1 MGDFFMK
8 KDLVVSGV
16 YIASLIGAGF
26 ASGGEIVH
34 YFAVYGKWGI
44 FGIIISSVLFGLMAT
59 AILEISKQNKSYS
72 FSEFLEDIFGNR
84 LAKIIN
90 AVTVLFMMCVFTAMI
105 SGSGETVSEIIG
117 CGRMSGVIVMLII
130 ISLILMFDV
139 RGLLAVNGVMGILIV
154 AGTLGVCT
162 YLINFRE
169 VGVFRYYGDFLCS
182 GTGYAGYN
190 ILTAGTV
197 LPAMTKYAENN
208 KRIGVVSA
216 AVIFVLLFVM
226 WVIISIYYGKIPLG
240 EIPMLTICKRHGMV
254 VSIIYSIVL
263 FAAMFTTAL
272 SNGFALM
279 DSVKGRKG
287 IKIAML
293 LVVSFY
299 ASGLPFDFFVGKL
312 YRYIGYVG
320 FLLCFFILL
329 KFSKKIKLVRKKT
342 KNEENER

>member
-1 MGDFFMK
+1 MK
-8 KDLVVSGV
+8 K
-16 YIASLIGAGF
+16 
-26 ASGGEIVH
+26 
-34 YFAVYGKWGI
+34 K
-44 FGIIISSVLFGLMAT
+44 IIIIIIIIIIIFNLLLTLF
-59 AILEISKQNKSYS
+59 ILKRNG
-72 FSEFLEDIFGNR
+72 D
-84 LAKIIN
+84 IIN
-90 AVTVLFMMCVFTAMI
+90 SNINYYERLTNYK
-105 SGSGETVSEIIG
+105 EYNYD
-117 CGRMSGVIVMLII
+117 R
-130 ISLILMFDV
+130 
-139 RGLLAVNGVMGILIV
+139 
-154 AGTLGVCT
+154 
-162 YLINFRE
+162 YL
-169 VGVFRYYGDFLCS
+169 
-182 GTGYAGYN
+182 
-190 ILTAGTV
+190 
-197 LPAMTKYAENN
+197 KYAENN

-312 YRYIGYVG
+312 YRYIGYIG